1 MTDSDAVKIQRALIS
16 VSDKTDLISF
26 GQFLHNHEVEILSTG
41 GTAKALKA
49 AHIPVKEVAKLTD
62 MPEMLGG
69 RVKTLHP
76 KIHGGILSR
85 QNNKADAKDMELHGI
100 QPIDLVVINLYPFEE
115 TMLGNGDWAQCIEN
129 IDIGGPAMLR
139 SAAKNH
145 ERVAVITSAADYPLV
160 TKEMS
165 TNRGTTSLA
174 LRQTLARLA
183 FARTASYDVA
193 IANWLGGELGETLP
207 SHLLL
212 SAQSSTL
219 LRYGENPH
227 QQAAFFLSHLDRHG
241 IGNVCQIQGKPLS
254 YNNLNDTDAA
264 LELVSEFDTP
274 AAAIIKH
281 ANPCGVALGTTTL
294 NAFKRALECDPLS
307 AFGGVIAFNRPID
320 EKVASEV
327 TKLFSE
333 VVIAP
338 DASEKAQAVFAA
350 KKNLRLLLTRATTER
365 LPASL
370 NIKSIAG
377 GFLVQQSNRS
387 HVVSSDLKVV
397 TSRNPT
403 DKQLEDLLFAFR
415 VCKHVKS
422 NAIVY
427 AKEGRTIGI
436 GAGQMSRVDAARMAA
451 WKAKSASKTIGN
463 ELLST
468 VNSVAASDA
477 FFPFPDGILALI
489 EAGAEA
495 IIQPGGSIRDKDVI
509 EAANK
514 HNIAMV
520 FTGLRN
526 FRH

>member
-1 MTDSDAVKIQRALIS
+1 MTELDAIKITRALIS
-16 VSDKTDLISF
+16 VSDKTDLAPF
-26 GQFLHNHEVEILSTG
+26 AQFLHGHGVEILSTG

-49 AHIPVKEVAKLTD
+49 AHIPVKEVATLTD
-62 MPEMLGG
+62 MPEILGG

-76 KIHGGILSR
+76 KIHGGILAR
-85 QNNKADAKDMELHGI
+85 KQNKNDTKDMKLHGI

-115 TMLGNGDWAQCIEN
+115 VTLKGGDWAQCIEN
-129 IDIGGPAMLR
+129 IDIGGPAMIR

-145 ERVAVITSAADYPLV
+145 ERVAVITSAADYSLI
-160 TKEMS
+160 TNEMS
-165 TNRGTTSLA
+165 ANRGTTPLS
-174 LRQTLARLA
+174 LRQKLAYLA

-193 IANWLGGELGETLP
+193 IANWLDSKLGETLP

-212 SAQSSTL
+212 AAESPTL

-227 QQAAFFLSHLDRHG
+227 QQASFFLSNLDHNG
-241 IGNVCQIQGKPLS
+241 VGNATQIQGKPLS
-254 YNNLNDTDAA
+254 YNNLSDSDAA
-264 LELVSEFDTP
+264 LELVAEFDTP

-281 ANPCGVALGTTTL
+281 ANPCGVALGPTSL
-294 NAFKRALECDPLS
+294 NAFKRALECDPVS

-320 EKVASEV
+320 ESVASEA
-327 TKLFSE
+327 TKIFSE

-338 DASEKAQAVFAA
+338 DASEKAQAVFRA
-350 KKNLRLLLTRATTER
+350 KKNLRLLLTGATPER
-365 LPASL
+365 SPTNL
-370 NIKSIAG
+370 NIKSIAS
-377 GFLVQQSNRS
+377 GFLVQESNRS

-397 TSRNPT
+397 TTRTPT

-436 GAGQMSRVDAARMAA
+436 GAGQMSRVDSARIAA
-451 WKAKSASKTIGN
+451 WKAKAASKTAEEKI
-463 ELLST
+463 LST
-468 VNSVAASDA
+468 INSVAASDA
-477 FFPFPDGILALI
+477 FFPFPDGILTLI

-495 IIQPGGSIRDKDVI
+495 IIQPGGSIRDQDVI
-509 EAANK
+509 EVANK

>member
-26 GQFLHNHEVEILSTG
+26 GQFLHDHEVQILSTG
-41 GTAKALKA
+41 GTAKSLKDA
-49 AHIPVKEVAKLTD
+49 NIPVQEVAEFTN
-62 MPEMLGG
+62 MPEMMGG

-76 KIHGGILSR
+76 NIHGGILAR
-85 QNNKADAKDMELHGI
+85 HKNKNDAKDMILHGI

-115 TMLGNGDWAQCIEN
+115 TMAAGGDRLQCIEN
-129 IDIGGPAMLR
+129 IDIGGPAMIR

-145 ERVAVITSAADYPLV
+145 ERVAVITNAADYELV
-160 TKEMS
+160 TDEMS
-165 TNRGTTSLA
+165 ANQGATSLD
-174 LRQTLARLA
+174 LRRKLARLA
-183 FARTASYDVA
+183 FARTASYDVT
-193 IANWLGGELGETLP
+193 IANWLDSELGKTLP
-207 SHLLL
+207 AHLLL
-212 SAQSSTL
+212 SAQRSIP

-227 QQAAFFLSHLDRHG
+227 QKASLFLLNLDHPG
-241 IGNVCQIQGKPLS
+241 IGNARQVQGKPLS
-254 YNNLNDTDAA
+254 YNNLNDADAA
-264 LELVSEFDTP
+264 LELVAEFDTP

-294 NAFKRALECDPLS
+294 NAFKRALECDPVS
-307 AFGGVIAFNRPID
+307 AFGGIIAFNRPIN
-320 EKVASEV
+320 ESVAAEV
-327 TKLFSE
+327 TKNFSE

-338 DASEKAQAVFAA
+338 DASDQAQAVFAT
-350 KKNLRLLLTRATTER
+350 KKNLRLLLTGATPEQS
-365 LPASL
+365 PEGL

-377 GFLVQQSNRS
+377 GFLVQESNQS

-397 TSRNPT
+397 TARKPT
-403 DKQLEDLLFAFR
+403 EKQLEDLLFAFR

-427 AKEGRTIGI
+427 AKEGMTIGI
-436 GAGQMSRVDAARMAA
+436 GAGQMSRVDSARMAA
-451 WKAKSASKTIGN
+451 WKAKSASKGANKTF
-463 ELLST
+463 LST
-468 VNSVAASDA
+468 INSVAASDA
-477 FFPFPDGILALI
+477 FFPFPDGILGLI

-495 IIQPGGSIRDKDVI
+495 IIQPGGSIRDQDII
-509 EAANK
+509 EVANK